1 MIIKPKVKG
10 FLCSTAHPAGCRE
23 HVRQEIEY
31 MKSREREVFRQ
42 APPKNVLVIGC
53 SAGYGLSA
61 RIAAAYGYGASTL
74 GICREREPSENRTG
88 SPGYYNYHAFDEMA
102 GRDGLWAR
110 TLNEDAF
117 RRSTKEKTAAIL
129 REEMGPAELVIYS
142 LAAPKRVMENGK
154 VYRSSLKT
162 TGEPFVG
169 KDLDLQTMEIRE
181 VTIDAATPE
190 EIENSVKVMGGED
203 WYEWIRVLSEA
214 GVLAD
219 RAVTVAFSYIGPELT
234 YPIYLHGTMGQAKQH
249 LYETSLKITE
259 DFGDRGIKGYI
270 SMNKS
275 MVTQASI
282 AIPRAPIY
290 IAIAKKVMEEE
301 GCYED
306 CIRQMERLLCQKMA
320 PGEMP
325 EVDGKNRIRMDDL
338 ELQPR
343 IQERISGRMEKV
355 TTENVE
361 ELAGLA
367 GFWEDF
373 YHMYG
378 FGYESV
384 DYGADISHFI

>member
-1 MIIKPKVKG
+1 MIIKPNVKG
-10 FLCSTAHPAGCRE
+10 FLCTTAHPAGCRE
-23 HVRQEIEY
+23 HVRREIDY
-31 MKSREREVFRQ
+31 MKSRERRAFRRT
-42 APPKNVLVIGC
+42 PPKNVLVIGC

-61 RIAAAYGYGASTL
+61 RIAAAYGYGAATL

-102 GRDGLWAR
+102 GEDGLKAV
-110 TLNEDAF
+110 TINEDAF
-117 RRSTKEKTAAIL
+117 LGTTKEKAVEIL
-129 REEMGPAELVIYS
+129 RREMGPADLVIYS
-142 LAAPKRVMENGK
+142 LAAPKRTLGDGRV
-154 VYRSSLKT
+154 VRSALKT
-162 TGEPFVG
+162 TGEPFTG
-169 KDLDLQTMEIRE
+169 KDLDLRTMEIRK
-181 VTIDAATPE
+181 VVIDAATPQ

-214 GVLAD
+214 GVLSEG
-219 RAVTVAFSYIGPELT
+219 AVTVAFSYLGPEVT
-234 YPIYLHGTMGQAKQH
+234 YPIYLHGTMGKAKQH

-306 CIRQMERLLCQKMA
+306 CIRQMERLLCKKMA
-320 PGEMP
+320 PGEEP
-325 EVDGKNRIRMDDL
+325 EVDEMNRIRMDDL
-338 ELQPR
+338 ELQPH
-343 IQERISGRMEKV
+343 IQKQITGRMESV
-355 TTENVE
+355 TTENVA
-361 ELAGLA
+361 ELAGLE

-378 FGYESV
+378 FGYENI
-384 DYGADISHFI
+384 DYGADVSHFI